1 MLLFIYDKSNH
12 AYTYDSIKVTLYQMM
27 KNNTT
32 GFFLAFCFELLVIQ
46 IIPEIKSIDEM
57 SGMYFVVLL
66 LWKLFFKF
74 FLTISTTKY
83 NDDVSDI
90 IAPS

>member
-12 AYTYDSIKVTLYQMM
+12 AYTYDSIHVTLYQMM

-32 GFFLAFCFELLVIQ
+32 GFFLAFCFELLVIR

-57 SGMYFVVLL
+57 SENGMYFVVLL
-66 LWKLFFKF
+66 LWKLLNF
-74 FLTISTTKY
+74 S
-83 NDDVSDI
+83 
-90 IAPS
+90 

>member
-1 MLLFIYDKSNH
+1 MTNVLLEIISKIIMH
-12 AYTYDSIKVTLYQMM
+12 RHMTYLCYSLSMIKVNMHIHMILSKLLYQMM

-66 LWKLFFKF
+66 
-74 FLTISTTKY
+74 
-83 NDDVSDI
+83 
-90 IAPS
+90 